1 MLRTDQGVIPAIE
14 PNSELKSFIDAA
26 SGIGPA
32 RLQETGGFR
41 LSYALQKRLARAEL
55 VLTSSTGHRA
65 SHTHYVKLDESGNV
79 LDRPPITPDVAKF
92 IFANFERRG
101 HTESF
106 NIFAR
111 DLEEGRLAPRRAA
124 PAPES
129 VRHTLGTTENSFT
142 ATGAKLN
149 AHWPIF
155 QKLRDTGFGSIIR
168 ATLTNHQV
176 CSSRCHFCS
185 TISRNKRDSVTLDEA
200 KAFITALYDDQ
211 AAYNRKHF
219 AKYNDTYKNLTGHD
233 IRLRGL
239 ILSGGG
245 QPNLWPHFTEF
256 VRWLSEREIDLGLI
270 TNGFPEKIPED
281 VYRHFKWVRISVTP
295 AEASSFYPDGK
306 FERQYIPAI
315 LKNNPKI
322 TVGYSYVDGPWA
334 EDGILRRI
342 DASALENGFEY
353 ARVLTD
359 CNLGRSA
366 QLQAHHNLA
375 EKLHGLGLINDAGVA
390 TSRVFQQLKYHGTEG
405 EAQTLWDKGQCMLQ
419 SYNVFW
425 DTTGHEENGHSY
437 CYPCDSVT
445 VLADDSMEVTRTN
458 SERRFNSSKWGTV
471 PNTQVSRLFTEK
483 LHPFFDP
490 REICHSC
497 LFMRNNAQVKS
508 LATRD
513 SYDDIRVP
521 ANLQHENFP

>member
-1 MLRTDQGVIPAIE
+1 MSSVAVVSKEDTFGLQAFV
-14 PNSELKSFIDAA
+14 DAA
-26 SGIGPA
+26 AGGDPV
-32 RLQETGGFR
+32 LQEVNNYH
-41 LSYALQKRLARAEL
+41 LSYAFQKRLGRAEL
-55 VLTSSTGHRA
+55 IMISSTGHRA
-65 SHTHYVKLDESGNV
+65 VYVQYVRMDDDGGIIG
-79 LDRPPITPDVAKF
+79 RPPITPDVAKF
-92 IFANFERRG
+92 IFDNFAVRG

-106 NIFAR
+106 NILAR
-111 DLEEGRLAPRRAA
+111 DLETGRLSPRLAA
-124 PAPES
+124 PKPED
-129 VRHTLGTTENSFT
+129 VRHKLGNTENSFT
-142 ATGAKLN
+142 ATGAKLA

-155 QKLRDTGFGSIIR
+155 HKLRDTGYGSIIR

-185 TISRNKRDSVTLDEA
+185 TIARNKRDSVTLEEA
-200 KAFITALYDDQ
+200 QNFVTALYDDQ
-211 AAYNRKHF
+211 AAYNREHF
-219 AKYNDTYKNLTGHD
+219 AKYNDEYRALTGSD

-256 VRWLSEREIDLGLI
+256 VRWLAERDIDLGLI
-270 TNGFPEKIPED
+270 TNGFPQKIPED
-281 VYRHFKWVRISVTP
+281 VYKHFKWVRISVTP
-295 AEASSFYPDGK
+295 ADASSFYPDGK
-306 FERQYIPAI
+306 FERQYIPST
-315 LKNNPKI
+315 LKNNPDI

-334 EDGILRRI
+334 EEDILQRI
-342 DASALENGFEY
+342 DKSAVENGFQY

-375 EKLHGLGLINDAGVA
+375 EKLHDIGLVSDEGVA
-390 TSRVFQQLKYHGTEG
+390 KSRVFQQLKYHGTED
-405 EAQTLWDKGQCMLQ
+405 EAQKLWDKGQCFLQ

-445 VLADDSMEVTRTN
+445 VLSDDAVELNSTA

-471 PNTQVSRLFTEK
+471 PNTEVAKLYTEK

-497 LFMRNNAQVKS
+497 LFMRNNQ
-508 LATRD
+508 ATKALINRAD
-513 SYDDIRVP
+513 YSDIKLP
-521 ANLQHENFP
+521 ANIQHQNFP